1 VEHAL
6 PQQIVDVLR
15 DRSEVM
21 AVYLFG
27 STARGEAAPHSD
39 VDIAV
44 LLAAAPRRALNGAQ
58 LVLEGDLERAVRRQV
73 DLIVLNDAP
82 ADLRIPILR
91 WSVARRPRSGGT
103 HRVRST
109 HQKRGLRSRASPEPL
124 PVAAHGNE
132 DMTDPALVDVDLAIV
147 QDILANH
154 LSDLTAFVT
163 AVRRGMPPPS

>member
-1 VEHAL
+1 MT
-6 PQQIVDVLR
+6 QQIADVFR

-82 ADLRIPILR
+82 ADLRIRILR
-91 WSVARRPRSGGT
+91 DGQLLVDRDPAARIAFE
-103 HRVRST
+103 VRT
-109 HQKRGLRSRASPEPL
+109 RNEAFDLEPL
-124 PVAAHGNE
+124 
-132 DMTDPALVDVDLAIV
+132 
-147 QDILANH
+147 
-154 LSDLTAFVT
+154 LSRYRSPRTAT
-163 AVRRGMPPPS
+163 KT